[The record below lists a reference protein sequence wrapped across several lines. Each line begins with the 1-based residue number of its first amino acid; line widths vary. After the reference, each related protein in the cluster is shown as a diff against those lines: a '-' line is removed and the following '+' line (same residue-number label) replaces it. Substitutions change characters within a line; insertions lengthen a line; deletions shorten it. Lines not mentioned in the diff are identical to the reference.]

1 VLILYFLTA
10 QASTLSFARGIL
22 AAACFIPA
30 IWPSSKKQSQGSSA
44 LTKVSAGTF
53 WIAATEMAFWN
64 LGSQGLLNVGLL
76 YTEASRGSFLTQLS
90 VVLTPIV
97 SIFAGQK
104 VGLDVGIGS
113 IMALV
118 GVVILS
124 TSESAVSAAAGVAP
138 GFLGINVGDIF
149 CICETPPTIL
159 FVPSP
164 ISPPSYCLKGV

>member
-1 VLILYFLTA
+1 
-10 QASTLSFARGIL
+10 
-22 AAACFIPA
+22 
-30 IWPSSKKQSQGSSA
+30 
-44 LTKVSAGTF
+44 
-53 WIAATEMAFWN
+53 MAFWN

-90 VVLTPIV
+90 VVLTPLV